1 MSTSSTSP
9 QLQHKRHAYGSD
21 FVSSPCHKF
30 PAEQCKLC
38 DAQKD
43 RQACNWLRND
53 PKLAGCMNSAGVPI
67 YWNRRIPKEDRK
79 AKGLTSHSPARLTR
93 PARLARLAHL
103 TTA

>member
-1 MSTSSTSP
+1 MSNSSPSP
-9 QLQHKRHAYGSD
+9 QLHHKRHVYGSD

-43 RQACNWLRND
+43 YQACNWLRND

-67 YWNRRIPKEDRK
+67 YWNRRIPKEQRK
-79 AKGLTSHSPARLTR
+79 AKGLTSHSPAR
-93 PARLARLAHL
+93 PARLARPAQL
-103 TTA
+103 TTV